1 VQFPQLA
8 QTNEFREIF
17 RMIYPFDDLYMKYD
31 YDKHQYV
38 LTPKA
43 VLDKLNEDLTK
54 FSPANSA
61 NRERDAQIMLDNI
74 SDEIYNAIYENS
86 GNYLVQEFV
95 SAKCPS
101 ARNILMQAMLEQ
113 VKYFMFNGSISVY
126 SGVDF
131 KKNVVGESARSRIL
145 APNTQRILDRV
156 IKELGVSLMYQGQFT
171 SLIPLGEYEKYGY

>member
-1 VQFPQLA
+1 M
-8 QTNEFREIF
+8 T
-17 RMIYPFDDLYMKYD
+17 YPFDDLYMKYD
-31 YDKHQYV
+31 YMFHRYV
-38 LTPKA
+38 LTPKV

-61 NRERDAQIMLDNI
+61 NKERDAQIMLDNV
-74 SDEIYNAIYENS
+74 SVEIYNYIYDGAE
-86 GNYLVQEFV
+86 NYLVQEFA

-113 VKYFMFNGSISVY
+113 IKYFMFNGSISVY

-131 KKNVVGESARSRIL
+131 KKNVVGENAEGRIV
-145 APNTQRILDRV
+145 APNARKILDRV
-156 IKELGVSLMYQGQFT
+156 IQELGVPLTYKGQFT

>member
-1 VQFPQLA
+1 
-8 QTNEFREIF
+8 
-17 RMIYPFDDLYMKYD
+17 MIVDPKSDIYFKYD

-61 NRERDAQIMLDNI
+61 NRERDAQIMCENI
-74 SDEIYNAIYENS
+74 SDEIYNAIYDMSSDYE
-86 GNYLVQEFV
+86 VTEWIC
-95 SAKCPS
+95 AKCES

-131 KKNVVGESARSRIL
+131 KRNQVGDDARSRIL
-145 APNTQRILDRV
+145 APNAKRILNRVVKETGLPLTYCGAFSTFRQFGNYEQDR
-156 IKELGVSLMYQGQFT
+156 Y
-171 SLIPLGEYEKYGY
+171 